1 MQYTLTVF
9 QARPLDPE
17 RAERFTGLSRI
28 AALLQ
33 FTAWARPRMAL
44 EWGFL
49 SDPGLRTLPVQA
61 ALGGMAF
68 VELAFKS
75 GPGHHWEQRW
85 RVSVIG
91 GGLRVTAQHAFD
103 ADNPAQVTDCLQC
116 FIGYLLD
123 DDVRAWS

>member
-1 MQYTLTVF
+1 
-9 QARPLDPE
+9 
-17 RAERFTGLSRI
+17 
-28 AALLQ
+28 
-33 FTAWARPRMAL
+33 
-44 EWGFL
+44 
-49 SDPGLRTLPVQA
+49 VQA